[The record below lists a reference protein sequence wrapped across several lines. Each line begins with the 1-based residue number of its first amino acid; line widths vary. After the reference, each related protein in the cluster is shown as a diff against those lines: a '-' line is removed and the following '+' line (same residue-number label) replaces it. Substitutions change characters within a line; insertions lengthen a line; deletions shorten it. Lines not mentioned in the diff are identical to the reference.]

1 MSLTVPPELLAR
13 AEAGPVDDEAFL
25 ACVAESLPFAW
36 SVLQTVVAGLHASDR
51 PGYALDADPP
61 SDAERGELL
70 RFMASDAMRGAAE
83 RRYGVRLAF
92 QNCHK
97 VGAFTPEG
105 AASQGYADFV
115 SPRGQLLNQSPEL
128 LNC

>member
-1 MSLTVPPELLAR
+1 MSLTVPPDLLAR

-25 ACVAESLPFAW
+25 ACVAQSLPFAW
-36 SVLQTVVAGLHASDR
+36 AVLESAVAGLHADGG
-51 PGYALDADPP
+51 PAHDVDADPA
-61 SDAERGELL
+61 SDAERGQLL
-70 RFMASDAMRGAAE
+70 RLMASDAMRGAAE
-83 RRYGVRLAF
+83 RHFGVRLAF

-105 AASQGYADFV
+105 AASDVYAAFV